1 MEAFEKMDYQTDL
14 AEIQPMMVY
23 LADLVANW
31 AVQKVY
37 LAVDLDYFG
46 LEEKTIMDMIVR
58 AIKVAVTIH
67 Q

>member
-1 MEAFEKMDYQTDL
+1 MEAFEKTDYQTDL

-37 LAVDLDYFG
+37 LAVDLDHFG

-58 AIKVAVTIH
+58 AIRVAVTIH